1 MKILVL
7 GGVAAGTKAAA
18 KLMREDR
25 SNEVLILNKGS
36 DISYAGCG
44 LPYYVGHV
52 IEDRAQ
58 LIVNTPAKFEALT
71 GAKVRTG
78 TEATHVDREQKTV
91 TAVDLATGTE
101 TVYPY
106 DKLVIATGASP
117 VQPPIAGVDLG
128 NVFFMRTPQD
138 AEDLRALVDSG
149 SVKKA
154 VVVGAGYIGLE
165 IAENLAARGVKP
177 FVLDMAPHV
186 LPGFDPEFATYIE
199 GKLSEAGIPVVT
211 GVKVTGLEGEDGKV
225 KKVLTDKKGYKC
237 DLVVLSAGIRPNT
250 AFLNDTGLEMFK
262 GTLLTD
268 ELGRTNDPDIYAVG
282 DCAMVRN
289 AVTGKAAWSPM
300 GSTANIEGRMVAE
313 NIAGKTRNYRG
324 SLGTAVCQ
332 LPGLNVG
339 RTGLTEDQAQ
349 AEGFDPVSVVTIVD
363 DKAHYM
369 PGAGSFVI
377 KLIADRKTERVL
389 GVQVAGKGAVD
400 KIVDITVTAL
410 MCKATLADL
419 DGADYAYAP
428 PFSTAI
434 HPFAHTLNVLRN
446 KLSGEFETFTPR
458 EYAEGKAEGY
468 KLIDVSLQPTIP
480 GAPYVDLVKV
490 TGPLE
495 GYGKDDKILL
505 VCNKGKRAYLT
516 QNRLKAFGYTNTRVL
531 EGGNLFTDFSD
542 YEG

>member
-71 GAKVRTG
+71 GAQVCTG
-78 TEATHVDREQKTV
+78 TEAIHVDREQKTV
-91 TAVDLATGTE
+91 TAVDLATGTQ

-117 VQPPIAGVDLG
+117 VKPPIAGVELG

-211 GVKVTGLEGEDGKV
+211 GVKVTGLEGEDGTPERTETKS
-225 KKVLTDKKGYKC
+225 GFS
-237 DLVVLSAGIRPNT
+237 LSPN
-250 AFLNDTGLEMFK
+250 FLPVISSIFT
-262 GTLLTD
+262 
-268 ELGRTNDPDIYAVG
+268 IY
-282 DCAMVRN
+282 
-289 AVTGKAAWSPM
+289 
-300 GSTANIEGRMVAE
+300 
-313 NIAGKTRNYRG
+313 
-324 SLGTAVCQ
+324 SL
-332 LPGLNVG
+332 
-339 RTGLTEDQAQ
+339 
-349 AEGFDPVSVVTIVD
+349 I
-363 DKAHYM
+363 
-369 PGAGSFVI
+369 
-377 KLIADRKTERVL
+377 
-389 GVQVAGKGAVD
+389 
-400 KIVDITVTAL
+400 
-410 MCKATLADL
+410 
-419 DGADYAYAP
+419 
-428 PFSTAI
+428 
-434 HPFAHTLNVLRN
+434 
-446 KLSGEFETFTPR
+446 
-458 EYAEGKAEGY
+458 
-468 KLIDVSLQPTIP
+468 
-480 GAPYVDLVKV
+480 
-490 TGPLE
+490 
-495 GYGKDDKILL
+495 
-505 VCNKGKRAYLT
+505 
-516 QNRLKAFGYTNTRVL
+516 
-531 EGGNLFTDFSD
+531 
-542 YEG
+542 

>member
-71 GAKVRTG
+71 GAQVRTG

-117 VQPPIAGVDLG
+117 VQPPIAGVELG

-339 RTGLTEDQAQ
+339 RTGLTEDQAR

-495 GYGKDDKILL
+495 GYGQDDKILL

>member
-71 GAKVRTG
+71 GAQVCTG
-78 TEATHVDREQKTV
+78 TEATHVDREQKAV

-117 VQPPIAGVDLG
+117 VQPPIAGVELG

-339 RTGLTEDQAQ
+339 RTGLTEDQAR

-389 GVQVAGKGAVD
+389 GIQAAGKGAVD

-495 GYGKDDKILL
+495 GYGQDDKILL

>member
-71 GAKVRTG
+71 GAQVCTG

-117 VQPPIAGVDLG
+117 VKPPIAGVELG

-138 AEDLRALVDSG
+138 AEDLRTLVDSG

-339 RTGLTEDQAQ
+339 RTGLTEDQAR

-389 GVQVAGKGAVD
+389 GIQVAGKGAVD

-410 MCKATLADL
+410 MCKATLTDL

>member
-117 VQPPIAGVDLG
+117 VKPPIAGVELG